1 MITDRDIDVLRQVA
15 RYYVVSRLHV
25 QRLCFPDDRTGRAT
39 RRRLQALVTAKLIQ
53 RCRAPIFNAGGG
65 SPWPAYYPSRLGA
78 EVLAQHLDDERFLA
92 TPTRCPEPLHLHH
105 WLAVT
110 DTHIALDQA
119 IARQNLVRLEGW
131 LNEWDVVNPEA
142 TQPERRYRLYPLLR
156 ESPRLVCA
164 PDSAFLLAVGQ
175 HRKVF
180 YLEQD
185 RSTSGVRQ
193 IAARKTPG
201 YAEMAKR
208 KAHTRHFP
216 DATIPTFTVL
226 MVVPTSGRRDAI
238 RKALRG
244 KPGAEHWKF
253 AVASDL
259 TPERFLHASVFYPC
273 EGAPT
278 PLVKPQTIVPDHPPV
293 EIVQDT

>member
-1 MITDRDIDVLRQVA
+1 MITDRDIDILRKVA

-39 RRRLQALVTAKLIQ
+39 RRRLQALISANLIQ
-53 RCRAPIFNAGGG
+53 RCRAPIFNPGGG

-78 EVLAQHLDDERFLA
+78 ELLAQHLDDERFLA
-92 TPTRCPEPLHLHH
+92 TPTRSPEPFHLHH

-119 IARQNLVRLEGW
+119 IAGQNVVRLENW
-131 LNEWDVVNPEA
+131 LNEWDVVNPQA
-142 TQPERRYRLYPLLR
+142 TQPEQRYRLYTLLR
-156 ESPRLVCA
+156 ENPRLVCA
-164 PDSAFLLAVGQ
+164 PDSAFLLAVGE

-208 KAHTRHFP
+208 HSHRRHFP
-216 DATIPTFTVL
+216 DTTLPIFTVL
-226 MVVPTSGRRDAI
+226 MIVPTAGRRDALK
-238 RKALRG
+238 KALRG

-253 AVASDL
+253 AVVSDL
-259 TPERFLHASVFYPC
+259 TPERFLHSPVFYPC
-273 EGAPT
+273 EGEPT
-278 PLVKPQTIVPDHPPV
+278 PLVKPQPV
-293 EIVQDT
+293 ASDQPILETVQAT